1 MNQLDS
7 KNSTRWAIA
16 GLAGAG
22 AIVNVNFFDLVNLE
36 TGRAHLAILTS
47 GGISGGIGGNSAS
60 AASYTEFETN
70 RPVNFNDFDMAG
82 ARLSSAG
89 IGLIYSGSLWALTVF
104 DRDKT
109 APSND
114 GKLAAVFVADSGIGV
129 QAQFSVLG
137 HGILKIVYGTGKP
150 AGTVGV
156 PFRLPNDD
164 NFSHD
169 ERRPGW
175 THIPKVLR

>member
-1 MNQLDS
+1 MNQLDGT
-7 KNSTRWAIA
+7 NSTHWAIA

-22 AIVNVNFFDLVNLE
+22 AIVNVNFFDLVNLD

-47 GGISGGIGGNSAS
+47 AGISGGIGGNSAS
-60 AASYTEFETN
+60 AASYTEFETT
-70 RPVNFNDFDMAG
+70 RPANFSDFDMSG

-104 DRDKT
+104 DKDGT
-109 APSND
+109 PGNE
-114 GKLAAVFVADSGIGV
+114 GKLASVFVADTGIGV

-137 HGILKIVYGTGKP
+137 HGILKVVYGTGKP
-150 AGTVGV
+150 VGSVGV
-156 PFRLPNDD
+156 PFRLPSEDS
-164 NFSHD
+164 FTSS

-175 THIPKVLR
+175 THIPKVPQ